1 MVSNKISFERALE
14 MEEQYFQTMRF
25 HSLHLQE
32 QQRQKSLAEP
42 KEAELVPL
50 IEEADEDE
58 VTAERGKEGSE
69 EDFDEALKASEE
81 SSKL

>member
-14 MEEQYFQTMRF
+14 MEEQYFKSMRF
-25 HSLHLQE
+25 HSLYLQE

-58 VTAERGKEGSE
+58 VTAERGKEGSDE
-69 EDFDEALKASEE
+69 EDDLKASEE